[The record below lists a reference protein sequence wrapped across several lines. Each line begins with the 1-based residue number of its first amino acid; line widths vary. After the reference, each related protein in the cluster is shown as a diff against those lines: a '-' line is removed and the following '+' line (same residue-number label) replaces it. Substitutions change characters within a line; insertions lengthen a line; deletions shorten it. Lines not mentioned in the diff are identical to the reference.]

1 MPGGVK
7 LNIEQDQAA
16 VPKGVDGA
24 QGERRHQSGE
34 EGAPQGFQREVIADL
49 ARARYSR
56 RKGTS
61 TKANSCQESLSFY
74 SLTNKEEM
82 LYNFWQS

>member
-16 VPKGVDGA
+16 VPEGVDGA

-34 EGAPQGFQREVIADL
+34 EGAPQGFQREVVAYL
-49 ARARYSR
+49 ARA
-56 RKGTS
+56 
-61 TKANSCQESLSFY
+61 
-74 SLTNKEEM
+74 
-82 LYNFWQS
+82 